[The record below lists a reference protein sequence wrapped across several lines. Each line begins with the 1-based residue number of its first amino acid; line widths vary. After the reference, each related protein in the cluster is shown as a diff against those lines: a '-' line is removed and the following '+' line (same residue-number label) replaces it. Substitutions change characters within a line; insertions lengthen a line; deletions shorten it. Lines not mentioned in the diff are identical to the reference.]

1 MAKPK
6 PIKINQVS
14 KDFAKQQVLNNID
27 LTIEPETIYGLLGRN
42 GAGKSTLFNIITNRI
57 PLSGGEVTIGG
68 QTVTDNDDVLNRIY
82 LMSEANLY
90 PSRMR
95 VKEIFKL
102 TTQLYRGMDMTL
114 AQTLAE
120 QFELNTDTRFNKLST
135 GSRSIMKLIIA
146 LAVDVDYVFLDEP
159 TLGLDANHR
168 RLFYNALLDS
178 YAKRPRSFVIS
189 THLIEEVS
197 NLIERVWVLQN
208 HQIIVDDTTE
218 NVLDKGFAITGP
230 AADVEA
236 YTAGLNVIGHEAL
249 GNLRVQY
256 VYGELDG
263 DRPIPDTISISH
275 IDLQRLFIYLTNQE
289 VVTVEN

>member
-1 MAKPK
+1 MVK
-6 PIKINQVS
+6 PIKITHVS
-14 KDFAKQQVLNNID
+14 KTFGKQQVLDDIN

-42 GAGKSTLFNIITNRI
+42 GAGKSTLFNIITNRL
-57 PLSGGEVTIGG
+57 PLTRGEVTIGG
-68 QTVTDNDDVLNRIY
+68 QSVTNNDAVLNRIY

-95 VKEIFKL
+95 VEDIFKL
-102 TTQLYRGMDMTL
+102 TKQLYQGMDEKLTQSL
-114 AQTLAE
+114 TQ
-120 QFELNTDTRFNKLST
+120 QFGLNSHARFNKLST

-146 LAVDVDYVFLDEP
+146 LAVDVDYVILDEP

-168 RLFYNALLDS
+168 RMFYDALLDS

-197 NLIERVWVLQN
+197 QLIERVWVLQD
-208 HQIIVDDTTE
+208 HRIMIDETTE
-218 NVLDKGFAITGP
+218 EMLNKGYAITGP
-230 AADVEA
+230 INDVST
-236 YTAGLNVIGHEAL
+236 YTAGLNVIGHEEL
-249 GNLRVQY
+249 GHLVVHY
-256 VYGELDG
+256 VYGDLDN

-289 VVTVEN
+289 VAKVEN

>member
-1 MAKPK
+1 MAKSK
-6 PIKINQVS
+6 PIIIKHVS
-14 KDFAKQQVLNNID
+14 KLFAKQQVLNDID

-57 PLSGGEVTIGG
+57 PLSSGEVTIGG
-68 QTVTDNDDVLNRIY
+68 QTVTNNDELLNRIY

-102 TTQLYRGMDMTL
+102 TAQLYQGMDMALT
-114 AQTLAE
+114 QTLTK
-120 QFELNTDTRFNKLST
+120 QFGLNVNTRFSKLST

-168 RLFYNALLDS
+168 RLFYDALLDS
-178 YAKRPRSFVIS
+178 YAKRPRSFIIS
-189 THLIEEVS
+189 THLIEEAS
-197 NLIERVWVLQN
+197 SLIERVWVLQG
-208 HQIIVDDTTE
+208 HQIIINGSTE
-218 NVLDKGFAITGP
+218 AVLNKGFAVTGP
-230 AADVEA
+230 TADVEA
-236 YTAGLNVIGHEAL
+236 YTKGLNIIGHEAL
-249 GNLRVQY
+249 GNLMVHY
-256 VYGELDG
+256 IYGKLNN
-263 DRPIPDTISISH
+263 DRPIPDTVSISH

-289 VVTVEN
+289 VATVEN

>member
-1 MAKPK
+1 MAKSK
-6 PIKINQVS
+6 PIKIKHVS
-14 KDFAKQQVLNNID
+14 KSFAKQQVLNDID

-57 PLSGGEVTIGG
+57 PLSSGEVTIGS
-68 QTVTDNDDVLNRIY
+68 QTVTNNDELLNRIY

-102 TTQLYRGMDMTL
+102 TAQLYQGMDMALT
-114 AQTLAE
+114 QTLTK
-120 QFELNTDTRFNKLST
+120 QFGLNVNTRFSKLST

-168 RLFYNALLDS
+168 RLFYDALLDS
-178 YAKRPRSFVIS
+178 YAKRPRSFIIS
-189 THLIEEVS
+189 THLIEEAS
-197 NLIERVWVLQN
+197 SLIERVWVLQG
-208 HQIIVDDTTE
+208 HQIIINGSTE
-218 NVLDKGFAITGP
+218 AVLNKGFAVTGP
-230 AADVEA
+230 TADVEA
-236 YTAGLNVIGHEAL
+236 YTKGLNIIGHEAL
-249 GNLRVQY
+249 GNLMVHY
-256 VYGELDG
+256 IYGELNN
-263 DRPIPDTISISH
+263 DRPIPDTVSISH

-289 VVTVEN
+289 VATVEN

>member
-1 MAKPK
+1 MVK
-6 PIKINQVS
+6 PIKITHVS
-14 KDFAKQQVLNNID
+14 KTFGKQQVLDDIN

-42 GAGKSTLFNIITNRI
+42 GAGKSTLFNIITNRL
-57 PLSGGEVTIGG
+57 PLTSGEVTIGG
-68 QTVTDNDDVLNRIY
+68 QSVTNNDAVLNRIY

-95 VKEIFKL
+95 VEDIFRL
-102 TTQLYRGMDMTL
+102 TKQLYQGMDEELTQSL
-114 AQTLAE
+114 TQ
-120 QFELNTDTRFNKLST
+120 QFGLNSHTRFNKLST

-146 LAVDVDYVFLDEP
+146 LAVDVDYVILDEP

-168 RLFYNALLDS
+168 RMFYDALLES

-197 NLIERVWVLQN
+197 QLIERVWVLQD
-208 HQIIVDDTTE
+208 HQIMIDETTE
-218 NVLDKGFAITGP
+218 EMLNKGYAITGP
-230 AADVEA
+230 INDVST
-236 YTAGLNVIGHEAL
+236 YTAGLNVIGHEEL
-249 GNLRVQY
+249 GHLVVHY
-256 VYGELDG
+256 VYGDLDN

-289 VVTVEN
+289 VAKVEN

>member
-1 MAKPK
+1 MAKLK
-6 PIKINQVS
+6 PIKINHVS
-14 KDFAKQQVLNNID
+14 KYFGKQQVLDDIE

-42 GAGKSTLFNIITNRI
+42 GAGKSTLFNIITDRI
-57 PLSGGEVTIGG
+57 PLSDGEVTIAG
-68 QTVTDNDDVLNRIY
+68 QPVTDNDAVLNRIY

-95 VKEIFKL
+95 VKDIFQL
-102 TTQLYRGMDMTL
+102 TAQLYQGMDMAL

-120 QFELNTDTRFNKLST
+120 QFELNMSTRFNKLST

-168 RLFYNALLDS
+168 RLFYDALLDS
-178 YAKRPRSFVIS
+178 YAKRPRSFIIS
-189 THLIEEVS
+189 THLIEEAS

-208 HQIIVDDTTE
+208 QHIIIDESTE
-218 NVLDKGFAITGP
+218 SVLNKGFAVTGP
-230 AADVEA
+230 TADVEA
-236 YTAGLNVIGHEAL
+236 YTAGLNIIGHEAL
-249 GNLRVQY
+249 GNLMVHY
-256 VYGELDG
+256 IYGELKG
-263 DRPIPDTISISH
+263 DRPIPDTVSISH

-289 VVTVEN
+289 VSTDEN